1 VAAPGP
7 VQVVTAARPLRRD
20 PAYKPADSEDQYDI
34 PAFLRRNNTPRE

>member
-1 VAAPGP
+1 VA
-7 VQVVTAARPLRRD
+7 VHTVTAARPVR